1 MNAKNYEIYDII
13 TGKKLDKSQIKT
25 EKKYIIYYPDNKWKV
40 RTVCFN
46 ETGEISQEQLLNQSD
61 KFTEIK
67 NTLYKI
73 LERNCNKN
81 IKINYDTSINLDN
94 IKIEMPVINVSYQN
108 INGIEINRRLSL
120 NSLQDVYVSNNEYEK
135 YIHLENETVNS
146 IQIGNMNSNLNNNND
161 KFNQFE
167 DSTQFHRS
175 YNKTEKSPSIYH
187 ISGIHVNNFQV
198 SKGNMQVYIDK
209 NKKCFDLRTDDGVNG
224 LSEYLQKQ
232 KENELES

>member
-13 TGKKLDKSQIKT
+13 TGKKLDKSRIKT

-40 RTVCFN
+40 RTVCFS

-108 INGIEINRRLSL
+108 INGIEINRR
-120 NSLQDVYVSNNEYEK
+120 
-135 YIHLENETVNS
+135 
-146 IQIGNMNSNLNNNND
+146 
-161 KFNQFE
+161 
-167 DSTQFHRS
+167 
-175 YNKTEKSPSIYH
+175 
-187 ISGIHVNNFQV
+187 
-198 SKGNMQVYIDK
+198 
-209 NKKCFDLRTDDGVNG
+209 
-224 LSEYLQKQ
+224 
-232 KENELES
+232 